1 MRRNQNITS
10 IFLNISILV
19 TLFFVQTWLKLPDAP
34 PPFTATYV
42 TGFVIIGPLVL
53 TLVLWAITGFRGIK
67 RIYQTK
73 INLLWFLTLV
83 AFAGWAILSQH
94 WDFVSDRRA
103 GVAQN
108 AGLQIVLVFTFALV
122 VFCHPPKLKW
132 LLGVFILILVIQ
144 GIIGGLQVA
153 KQLSLGLQA
162 IGEFSFNPKNV
173 GVVVVQSGDLRWLRP
188 YGLLAHP
195 NIYAGMILFGFFGT
209 TSLILSENRRLHIVG
224 GVLFLAG
231 MWIFMLTFSRGAWGG
246 FGVGVLVCLFFVL
259 RKYGI
264 KRRFIIIT
272 GLALVL
278 GIIFLLMYR
287 PLLASRVGASTESI
301 EMRSVADRLVYNQIA
316 LHAIEFSPIIG
327 IGAGNYPWYA
337 ADYLANYTD
346 YDLRGDNVHMVALGI
361 WSELGIVGLGLMGVN
376 ILMAIIGIMR
386 NIWRHDS
393 QRAERIAI
401 LGIVIAYLAIGLL
414 DHYPWTFIHTQLV
427 WFTMMAAGL
436 SVVIE
441 ARD

>member
-19 TLFFVQTWLKLPDAP
+19 TLFFVQTWLKLPDAQS
-34 PPFTATYV
+34 PFTATYV
-42 TGFVIIGPLVL
+42 TGFVIIGPLVM

-162 IGEFSFNPKNV
+162 IGEFSFSKKNP
-173 GVVVVQSGDLRWLRP
+173 
-188 YGLLAHP
+188 
-195 NIYAGMILFGFFGT
+195 FG
-209 TSLILSENRRLHIVG
+209 SL
-224 GVLFLAG
+224 
-231 MWIFMLTFSRGAWGG
+231 
-246 FGVGVLVCLFFVL
+246 
-259 RKYGI
+259 
-264 KRRFIIIT
+264 
-272 GLALVL
+272 
-278 GIIFLLMYR
+278 
-287 PLLASRVGASTESI
+287 
-301 EMRSVADRLVYNQIA
+301 
-316 LHAIEFSPIIG
+316 
-327 IGAGNYPWYA
+327 
-337 ADYLANYTD
+337 
-346 YDLRGDNVHMVALGI
+346 
-361 WSELGIVGLGLMGVN
+361 
-376 ILMAIIGIMR
+376 
-386 NIWRHDS
+386 
-393 QRAERIAI
+393 
-401 LGIVIAYLAIGLL
+401 
-414 DHYPWTFIHTQLV
+414 
-427 WFTMMAAGL
+427 
-436 SVVIE
+436 
-441 ARD
+441 